1 MTDFRQYLASP
12 ATAERPSAGELDAL
26 AARYEWFAP
35 VRIARESV
43 TGICDPRLA
52 VTAPW
57 RAQSSLLRRPI
68 DAEAVLRLSSDDII
82 DRFLQE
88 DDLRIVAA
96 DGEPEEEVRTAAELD
111 DDDEVVSEELAEI
124 YLAQG
129 LCILAVLV
137 QNPKSGMAAN
147 FGASNQVMGVRE
159 TSDFLEKFTWTMAIA
174 IVVLSLVATLAMD
187 KGLVAESN
195 SEISKDVK
203 ALQERVIESETPATM
218 PQAEIPAAEVPAEQ
232 SAE

>member
-35 VRIARESV
+35 VRIAREIV

-88 DDLRIVAA
+88 DDLRDVYK
-96 DGEPEEEVRTAAELD
+96 R
-111 DDDEVVSEELAEI
+111 
-124 YLAQG
+124 
-129 LCILAVLV
+129 
-137 QNPKSGMAAN
+137 
-147 FGASNQVMGVRE
+147 QVIIGR
-159 TSDFLEKFTWTMAIA
+159 
-174 IVVLSLVATLAMD
+174 
-187 KGLVAESN
+187 N
-195 SEISKDVK
+195 STK
-203 ALQERVIESETPATM
+203 
-218 PQAEIPAAEVPAEQ
+218 
-232 SAE
+232 

>member
-1 MTDFRQYLASP
+1 MTDFRLYLASP

-35 VRIARESV
+35 VRIAREIV
-43 TGICDPRLA
+43 TGICDPRLV

-68 DAEAVLRLSSDDII
+68 DAEAVRRLSSDDII

-111 DDDEVVSEELAEI
+111 DDDEIVSEELAEI

-129 LCILAVLV
+129 LCD
-137 QNPKSGMAAN
+137 K
-147 FGASNQVMGVRE
+147 
-159 TSDFLEKFTWTMAIA
+159 AIA
-174 IVVLSLVATLAMD
+174 IYRKLSLLNPEKSVYF
-187 KGLVAESN
+187 AELIGKLEN
-195 SEISKDVK
+195 NN
-203 ALQERVIESETPATM
+203 
-218 PQAEIPAAEVPAEQ
+218 
-232 SAE
+232 

>member
-1 MTDFRQYLASP
+1 MTDFRLYLASP

-35 VRIARESV
+35 VRIAREIV

-52 VTAPW
+52 VMAPW

-68 DAEAVLRLSSDDII
+68 DAEAVRRLSSDDII

-111 DDDEVVSEELAEI
+111 DDDEIVSEVPDNEAEDALTVMYDI
-124 YLAQG
+124 M
-129 LCILAVLV
+129 AVGP
-137 QNPKSGMAAN
+137 NWA
-147 FGASNQVMGVRE
+147 
-159 TSDFLEKFTWTMAIA
+159 
-174 IVVLSLVATLAMD
+174 
-187 KGLVAESN
+187 KGLPLKGDGY
-195 SEISKDVK
+195 ISKYYKKD
-203 ALQERVIESETPATM
+203 
-218 PQAEIPAAEVPAEQ
+218 
-232 SAE
+232 

>member
-1 MTDFRQYLASP
+1 MLYTICIALILIAS
-12 ATAERPSAGELDAL
+12 
-26 AARYEWFAP
+26 
-35 VRIARESV
+35 
-43 TGICDPRLA
+43 
-52 VTAPW
+52 
-57 RAQSSLLRRPI
+57 
-68 DAEAVLRLSSDDII
+68 VLI
-82 DRFLQE
+82 
-88 DDLRIVAA
+88 
-96 DGEPEEEVRTAAELD
+96 
-111 DDDEVVSEELAEI
+111 
-124 YLAQG
+124 
-129 LCILAVLV
+129 ILAVLV

-195 SEISKDVK
+195 SE
-203 ALQERVIESETPATM
+203 SETPATM

>member
-35 VRIARESV
+35 VRIAREIV

-96 DGEPEEEVRTAAELD
+96 DGEPEGAHISHLPFLLSEKRSGTLRTQSL
-111 DDDEVVSEELAEI
+111 I
-124 YLAQG
+124 F
-129 LCILAVLV
+129 
-137 QNPKSGMAAN
+137 P
-147 FGASNQVMGVRE
+147 
-159 TSDFLEKFTWTMAIA
+159 
-174 IVVLSLVATLAMD
+174 VLSRRYENGVTD
-187 KGLVAESN
+187 
-195 SEISKDVK
+195 
-203 ALQERVIESETPATM
+203 T
-218 PQAEIPAAEVPAEQ
+218 
-232 SAE
+232 